1 MALLSPTGV
10 ALGLR
15 AVTIVES
22 DQDSAHQVCRILMQK
37 LAQGVPTWGGT
48 ITLQPHLV
56 PEQTIALPHSKL
68 YFI

>member
-1 MALLSPTGV
+1 MALLSPSGV

-22 DQDSAHQVCRILMQK
+22 DQDSAHQVCRTK
-37 LAQGVPTWGGT
+37 LAQVVPTWGGT
-48 ITLQPHLV
+48 ITLHPHLV
-56 PEQTIALPHSKL
+56 PEQIIALPHSKL